1 MAEARTMKEY
11 HGEIQQAL
19 DDQFLRKALDKF
31 AVEYKANRE
40 RIFTG
45 IDVKELIH
53 EVADIKDNAAQHM
66 MELYEQFKAEAEKR
80 GVHVHLARDAAEANR
95 IIAKIATDN
104 KCRNVIKSKSMTAE
118 EIHLNGALEKA
129 GCRVTETDLGEWIIQ
144 LRHEGPSHMVMPAI
158 HLSRYQVGDLFT
170 EVTKVK
176 QDSEDIQKL
185 VKVARG
191 QLRGEYVQADMG
203 ISGANFAVAEAGVV
217 GTVTN
222 EGNLRLVT
230 TLPRVHVILA
240 GLEKL
245 IPTVAEALHCI
256 QVLPRNATAQAIT
269 SYVTWIAGAN
279 ECAAGPDGRKEMHI
293 VFLDN
298 GRSKIVKD
306 PAFREILRCVRCGA
320 CANVCPVYRLI
331 GGHKMGYVYIGA
343 VGLALTYL
351 YHGADKARS
360 LVQNCIGCDSCKNVC
375 SAGIDLPRI
384 TREIRSRL
392 IKDEGNS
399 RAGSVMSMVM
409 KDRDRFHSL
418 LKFIKFSQKPFTT
431 KGGRFIRH
439 LPAVL
444 MGGSDQGFRQLPALA
459 PKSFRQMFSG
469 VVKNPSS
476 PRYRV
481 ALFSG
486 CAQDFVY
493 PEQIV
498 AAVRV
503 LNHFGV
509 AVDFPLKQTCCGL
522 PLEMMGQ
529 RETSLQVASQNVDAF
544 EAGKYD
550 AVITLCASCFGHL
563 KNGYP
568 ELLAGTDDAYRA
580 GIFASK
586 VINFSSFVFD
596 VLGVKEEDFVKSGE
610 KVTYHSP
617 CHMRNN
623 GIVDAPRGLLRMA
636 ADYCPAKEE
645 DTCCGFGGTYSM
657 KFPELSAE
665 IGKAKVKNCVES
677 GASAVV
683 TDCPGCTMQIRGVA
697 EAGGQPLRVEHMAE
711 LLARALKLR

>member
-1 MAEARTMKEY
+1 MAEARNMKEY
-11 HGEIQQAL
+11 HGEIQEAL
-19 DDQFLRKALDKF
+19 DDAFLRKTLDKF

-45 IDVKELIH
+45 IDVNGLIH
-53 EVADIKDNAAQHM
+53 EVAEIKDNAAQHM
-66 MELYEQFKAEAEKR
+66 MELYEQFKTEAEKR
-80 GVHVHLARDAAEANR
+80 GVHVHLAATAEEANR
-95 IIAKIATDN
+95 IIAKIAKDN
-104 KCRNVIKSKSMTAE
+104 DCKNIIKSKSMTAE
-118 EIHLNGALEKA
+118 EIHLNDALEKE
-129 GCRVTETDLGEWIIQ
+129 GCKVVESDLGEWIIQ

-158 HLSRYQVGDLFT
+158 HLSRYQVADLFT
-170 EVTKVK
+170 EVTKVE
-176 QDSEDIQKL
+176 QDREDIQKL
-185 VKVARG
+185 VKVARRE
-191 QLRGEYVQADMG
+191 LRGEYVQADMG

-279 ECAAGPDGRKEMHI
+279 ECATGPDGRKEMHI

-298 GRSKIVKD
+298 GRTKIVKD
-306 PAFREILRCVRCGA
+306 PAFKEILRCVRCGA

-399 RAGSVMSMVM
+399 KAGSVMSMVM
-409 KDRDRFHSL
+409 KDRERFHSL
-418 LKFIKFSQKPFTT
+418 LKFIKFSQKPLTV

-444 MGGSDQGFRQLPALA
+444 MGGSDQSFRQLPALA
-459 PKSFRQMFSG
+459 PKSFRQLFNS
-469 VVKNPSS
+469 VVKNPAN
-476 PRYRV
+476 PKYRV

-493 PEQIV
+493 PEHLV
-498 AAVRV
+498 AAVQV
-503 LNHFGV
+503 LNRHGV
-509 AVDFPLKQTCCGL
+509 AVDFPLQQTCCGL

-529 RETSLQVASQNVDAF
+529 RETSLQVASQNVNTF

-550 AVITLCASCFGHL
+550 AIITLCASCYGHL

-568 ELLAGTDDAYRA
+568 ELLSGSDDAYRA
-580 GIFASK
+580 GMFASK
-586 VINFSSFVFD
+586 IINFSSFVFN
-596 VLGVKEEDFVKSGE
+596 VLGLKEEDFIKSGD
-610 KVTYHSP
+610 KVTYHAP

-623 GIVDAPRGLLRMA
+623 GIKDEPRELLRMA
-636 ADYCPAKEE
+636 ADYRPAKEE
-645 DTCCGFGGTYSM
+645 DTCCGFGGTYSV

-665 IGKAKVKNCVES
+665 IGKAKVKNSVES
-677 GASAVV
+677 GADIVV
-683 TDCPGCTMQIRGVA
+683 TDCPGCVMQIRGVA
-697 EAGGQPLRVEHMAE
+697 TASDAPIRVEHMAE
-711 LLARALKLR
+711 LLARTMK

>member
-1 MAEARTMKEY
+1 MAEARTMKQY
-11 HGEIQQAL
+11 HGEIQEAL
-19 DDQFLRKALDKF
+19 DDGFLRKTLDKF

-40 RIFTG
+40 RIFSG
-45 IDVKELIH
+45 IDVRGLIS

-80 GVHVHLARDAAEANR
+80 GVHVHFAKTASDANR
-95 IIAKIATDN
+95 IISQIAKDN
-104 KCRNVIKSKSMTAE
+104 GCKNVIKSKSMTAE
-118 EIHLNGALEKA
+118 EIHLNDALEKA
-129 GCRVTETDLGEWIIQ
+129 GCNVVETDLGEWIIQ

-191 QLRGEYVQADMG
+191 QLRSKFVNADMG

-240 GLEKL
+240 GIEKL

-279 ECAAGPDGRKEMHI
+279 ECAPGPDGRKEMHI

-320 CANVCPVYRLI
+320 CANVCPVYRLV

-351 YHGADKARS
+351 YHGADKARN

-409 KDRDRFHSL
+409 KDRDRFHKL
-418 LKFIKFSQKPFTT
+418 LKFIKFSQKPFTQ
-431 KGGRFIRH
+431 KDGRFIRH

-444 MGGSDQGFRQLPALA
+444 MGGSDQSFRQLPALA
-459 PKSFRQMFSG
+459 PKSFRQIYSS
-469 VVKNPSS
+469 VVKNPAD
-476 PRYRV
+476 PKFRV

-486 CAQDFVY
+486 CAQDFIY
-493 PEQIV
+493 PEQLA

-509 AVDFPLKQTCCGL
+509 AVDFPFQQTCCGL

-529 RETSLQVASQNVDAF
+529 RETSLQVAAQNVNAF

-550 AVITLCASCFGHL
+550 AIITLCASCYGHL
-563 KNGYP
+563 KNSYP
-568 ELLAGTDDAYRA
+568 ELLADGENAYRT
-580 GIFASK
+580 GIFSSK
-586 VINFSSFVFD
+586 IINFSSFLVD
-596 VLGVKEEDFVKSGE
+596 VLGVKAEDFGLSAG

-623 GIVDAPRGLLRMA
+623 GITDAPRALLRMA

-665 IGKAKVKNCVES
+665 IGKAKVKNCAES
-677 GASAVV
+677 GASTVV

-697 EAGGQPLRVEHMAE
+697 EVTGTPLLVEHMSE
-711 LLARALKLR
+711 LLDRALKLK